1 MTYGLLIDTTKCV
14 GCRGCQVA
22 CKQSNDLAAEA
33 TGFRAI
39 RTNPP
44 DLTARTWS
52 LVEFYEVPKTGARVA
67 WRFVK
72 RQCMHCLE
80 PACVSVCPVA
90 ALQRTA
96 EGPVVYNAK
105 RCIGCRYCMTACPF
119 NVPKYEWESAA
130 PLVRKCVMCAERL
143 ADGEQPACA
152 KACLTGAVKFGSRDA
167 LLAEAHGRIAAR
179 PDRYVSH
186 VYGEHEVGGTAALY
200 LADVAFAGIGFPAS
214 LPLYPLPGRTWEVMS
229 KVPALAV
236 GAAGLMAF
244 AYLLTRRQRGL
255 ERMTITAPV
264 PVETDGESLRGASF
278 APQQSPPPGEPEIAS
293 HKPLAM
299 TADDPPAD
307 PPQEV
312 QG

>member
-1 MTYGLLIDTTKCV
+1 MSYGLLIDTTKCV

-22 CKQSNDLAAEA
+22 CKQAKDLAADD
-33 TGFRAI
+33 TGFRPI

-52 LVEFYEVPKTGARVA
+52 LVEFHEVPKAGTRLA

-90 ALQRTA
+90 ALQKSV
-96 EGPVVYNAK
+96 EGAVIYHAN

-119 NVPKYEWESAA
+119 NVPKYEWSSAA
-130 PLVRKCVMCAERL
+130 PLVRKCILCGERL
-143 ADGEQPACA
+143 AQGNQPACA
-152 KACLTGAVKFGSRDA
+152 KACLTGAVKYGDREA
-167 LLAEAHGRIAAR
+167 LLAEAHGRIAAQ
-179 PDRYVSH
+179 PDRYIDH
-186 VYGEHEVGGTAALY
+186 VYGEHEVGGTAVLY
-200 LADVAFAGIGFPAS
+200 LADVAFASIGFPAS
-214 LPLYPLPGRTWEVMS
+214 LPLFPLPSKTWAVMS
-229 KVPALAV
+229 LVPGIAGGSAAL
-236 GAAGLMAF
+236 MTF
-244 AYLLTRRQRGL
+244 AYLITRRQRGM
-255 ERMTITAPV
+255 EHRAV
-264 PVETDGESLRGASF
+264 AAASESLRGASF
-278 APQQSPPPGEPEIAS
+278 APKQSPAPGESEIAS

-299 TADDPPAD
+299 TPAD